1 MKDRIRQQMIKHPNH
16 LLWNKD
22 LNKWDKFDLEI
33 FEKLVNIETK
43 PTTKEKVQRH
53 TTRPKQVKRLLDG
66 KIYTS
71 VQQCM
76 KDNNLGSTLMY
87 RYINTNQH
95 FTRL

>member
-1 MKDRIRQQMIKHPNH
+1 MKDRIRQQMIKHLITYYGIKI
-16 LLWNKD
+16 LLNGATKI
-22 LNKWDKFDLEI
+22 ER
-33 FEKLVNIETK
+33 FEKLAKIKTK

-76 KDNNLGSTLMY
+76 KDNNLGV
-87 RYINTNQH
+87 R
-95 FTRL
+95 

>member
-16 LLWNKD
+16 LLWDKD
-22 LNKWDKFDLEI
+22 FIKWSNQDRED
-33 FEKLVNIETK
+33 FEKLAKIKTK

-76 KDNNLGSTLMY
+76 KDNNLGV
-87 RYINTNQH
+87 R
-95 FTRL
+95 